1 MINRLKIIFLN
12 LYLPKILDESLS
24 VDLFEV
30 CVFDNVYN
38 LHQNTS
44 ANHSTKVRNIL
55 YFMHEQSDELSLFE
69 RGVLSLSNIHL
80 QNHI

>member
-1 MINRLKIIFLN
+1 MNSICKLSWNNMIEGLKIIFLN

-24 VDLFEV
+24 VDFYEV

-44 ANHSTKVRNIL
+44 ANLFTKVRKKCIL
-55 YFMHEQSDELSLFE
+55 CTSSQTKY
-69 RGVLSLSNIHL
+69 RGIFL
-80 QNHI
+80 

>member
-1 MINRLKIIFLN
+1 MIEGLKIIFLN

-24 VDLFEV
+24 VDFYEV

-44 ANHSTKVRNIL
+44 ANLFYQSEKEM
-55 YFMHEQSDELSLFE
+55 YFMHEQSDEIP
-69 RGVLSLSNIHL
+69 GYISLSGKI
-80 QNHI
+80 